1 MPVVATP
8 PVDSSTVTTVDPR
21 AELASHPA
29 AVGRG
34 FWFVVGQYV
43 ALTKPRIIELLL
55 ITTVP
60 VMVLAQRGIPS
71 GWLVLATLVG
81 GTLSAGAANT
91 LNCVI
96 DRDIDALMNRTA
108 SRPLV
113 TGTISTRSAVIF
125 GLVLCLVA
133 TLVLGVF
140 VNWLSAWLALAAFAF
155 YVGIYSVVL
164 KRRTPQNIVWGG
176 AAGCM
181 PVLIG
186 WSAVTNRVDWPAWIL
201 FLVIF
206 FWTPPHYWPLS
217 MKFKDD
223 YAAAS
228 VPMLPVVA
236 RMVVVSRQIL
246 IYSWVMVLVSLALIP
261 VAPMGW
267 VYAAG
272 ALISGG
278 LFLAEAHRLH
288 HHAVQGASQAVLRPM
303 RLFHYSITYLTVL
316 FVAVA
321 VDPLLYLAIPGLA
334 R

>member
-1 MPVVATP
+1 MLAGLPP
-8 PVDSSTVTTVDPR
+8 PVDSFTVTAVDPR
-21 AELASHPA
+21 AELASHP
-29 AVGRG
+29 VSTGHG
-34 FWFVVGQYV
+34 FWFLVGQYV

-113 TGTISTRSAVIF
+113 TGTISTRAAVIF
-125 GLVLCLVA
+125 GFTLCLVA

-140 VNWLSAWLALAAFAF
+140 VNWLSALLALAAFAF

-186 WSAVTNRVDWPAWIL
+186 WSAVTNGVEWPAWIL

-217 MKFKDD
+217 MKYKDD

-278 LFLAEAHRLH
+278 VFLAEAHRLH
-288 HHAVQGASQAVLRPM
+288 HQAAAGVPQAQLRPM

>member
-1 MPVVATP
+1 MTA
-8 PVDSSTVTTVDPR
+8 VDPR
-21 AELASHPA
+21 AELDAHPTA
-29 AVGRG
+29 RGRG
-34 FWFVVGQYV
+34 WRFTAGQFL
-43 ALTKPRIIELLL
+43 ALTKPRIVELLL
-55 ITTVP
+55 ITTIP
-60 VMVLAQRGIPS
+60 VMILAERGLPS
-71 GWLVLATLVG
+71 GWLILATLAG
-81 GTLSAGAANT
+81 GSFAAGAANT

-108 SRPLV
+108 TRPLV
-113 TGTISTRSAVIF
+113 TGTVSTRQAVLFAI
-125 GLVLCLVA
+125 GLCVLA
-133 TLVLGVF
+133 TLVLGLF
-140 VNWLSAWLALAAFAF
+140 VNWLSAWLALAAFGF

-164 KRRTPQNIVWGG
+164 KRRTSQNIVWGG

-186 WSAVTNRVDWPAWIL
+186 WSAVTDTVAWPAWIL

-228 VPMLPVVA
+228 VPMLPVV
-236 RMVVVSRQIL
+236 RRFVVVSRHIL
-246 IYSWVMVLVSLALIP
+246 VYSWLMVLTSLALIP

-267 VYAAG
+267 VYAVG
-272 ALISGG
+272 ALASGG

-288 HHAVQGASQAVLRPM
+288 HHAVLGSAQAVLRPM

-321 VDPLLYLAIPGLA
+321 IDPLLYLPIP